1 MYTHLYTCLHMYI
14 NALYLNRWDMSVT
27 EGTYTTPPPAGK
39 ARTLASLHANCT
51 HSRPNKH
58 LGSKYPPLL
67 EIEPSQYVL
76 DELHLLL
83 RVADVLLR
91 NLIHLADQLDQTQ
104 QLRGGRSGIQIPALE
119 TMVKSCGVPFRISK
133 VSNKHTHNVLVRPNV
148 PAGAK

>member
-1 MYTHLYTCLHMYI
+1 MNAFYLH
-14 NALYLNRWDMSVT
+14 RWDMRVS
-27 EGTYTTPPPAGK
+27 EGTYTTPPPTGK
-39 ARTLASLHANCT
+39 TRTLASLHANCT
-51 HSRPNKH
+51 HSRSNKH

-104 QLRGGRSGIQIPALE
+104 QLRGGRSGVHITTLE
-119 TMVKSCGVPFRISK
+119 SMVKSCGVPFHISK
-133 VSNKHTHNVLVRPNV
+133 VSNQHICKITQMY
-148 PAGAK
+148 